1 MIWPL
6 MKKTECYK
14 IDKHSFLK
22 GASILL
28 APMRLKHSF
37 ISKAVLCLRNTLS
50 SVVAETHQYF
60 INRQIMKYFK
70 IIILCFLI
78 ASVFSLIG
86 VFVLQSTGLI
96 GKADS
101 DFKNL
106 PYGIAIGNNLCF
118 FLSSFTIL
126 LNLNEQVSANNRY
139 RAMSFFLLPALFLLF
154 VLFAMWDQPWPG
166 VLFCIPY
173 LIVLFIFF
181 VRSKKYDIWNF
192 TN

>member
-6 MKKTECYK
+6 MKKIECCK
-14 IDKHSFLK
+14 IDKHYCLK

-28 APMRLKHSF
+28 APMCLNHSF
-37 ISKAVLCLRNTLS
+37 ILKAVLCLRSSLS
-50 SVVAETHQYF
+50 SVVAEIHQYF
-60 INRQIMKYFK
+60 MNRQIMKYLK
-70 IIILCFLI
+70 IIIIGFLI

-86 VFVLQSTGLI
+86 VLVLQSTGLI

-106 PYGIAIGNNLCF
+106 PYGIAIGINLCF

-126 LNLNEQVSANNRY
+126 LNLKEQVSTNNRY
-139 RAMSFFLLPALFLLF
+139 RAMSFLLLPGIIVLF

-166 VLFCIPY
+166 MLFCFPY
-173 LIVLFIFF
+173 LTVLSIFY
-181 VRSKKYDIWNF
+181 VRSKN
-192 TN
+192 TR

>member
-1 MIWPL
+1 MFSEPL
-6 MKKTECYK
+6 L
-14 IDKHSFLK
+14 FLRS
-22 GASILL
+22 ALL
-28 APMRLKHSF
+28 ARYQIK
-37 ISKAVLCLRNTLS
+37 
-50 SVVAETHQYF
+50 
-60 INRQIMKYFK
+60 INRQTLKYFK
-70 IIILCFLI
+70 IIVLCFLI
-78 ASVFSLIG
+78 ASVLSLIG

-96 GKADS
+96 GKGDS

-106 PYGIAIGNNLCF
+106 PYGIAMGINLCF

-126 LNLNEQVSANNRY
+126 LNLKEQVSANNRY

-181 VRSKKYDIWNF
+181 VRSIEHDTGNYKN
-192 TN
+192 

>member
-1 MIWPL
+1 
-6 MKKTECYK
+6 
-14 IDKHSFLK
+14 
-22 GASILL
+22 
-28 APMRLKHSF
+28 
-37 ISKAVLCLRNTLS
+37 
-50 SVVAETHQYF
+50 
-60 INRQIMKYFK
+60 MKYFK

-96 GKADS
+96 GKGDS

-106 PYGIAIGNNLCF
+106 PYGIAIGINLGF

-126 LNLNEQVSANNRY
+126 LNLKEQVSVNNRY
-139 RAMSFFLLPALFLLF
+139 RVMSFFLLPALFVLF

-166 VLFCIPY
+166 VLFCVPY

-181 VRSKKYDIWNF
+181 LRSKKEAR
-192 TN
+192 

>member
-1 MIWPL
+1 MI
-6 MKKTECYK
+6 
-14 IDKHSFLK
+14 
-22 GASILL
+22 
-28 APMRLKHSF
+28 
-37 ISKAVLCLRNTLS
+37 
-50 SVVAETHQYF
+50 ETRKYF
-60 INRQIMKYFK
+60 INRQIMKYIK

-78 ASVFSLIG
+78 ASVSSLIG
-86 VFVLQSTGLI
+86 VFVLQSTDLI

-106 PYGIAIGNNLCF
+106 PYGIAIGINLCF

-126 LNLNEQVSANNRY
+126 LNLKEQVSTNKRY
-139 RAMSFFLLPALFLLF
+139 RAMSFFLLPALVVLF

-166 VLFCIPY
+166 VLFCVPY

-181 VRSKKYDIWNF
+181 VRLKKQDTGNF

>member
-1 MIWPL
+1 
-6 MKKTECYK
+6 
-14 IDKHSFLK
+14 
-22 GASILL
+22 
-28 APMRLKHSF
+28 
-37 ISKAVLCLRNTLS
+37 
-50 SVVAETHQYF
+50 
-60 INRQIMKYFK
+60 MKYLK

-96 GKADS
+96 GKADT

-106 PYGIAIGNNLCF
+106 PYGIAIGINLCF

-126 LNLNEQVSANNRY
+126 LNLKEQVSVNNRY
-139 RAMSFFLLPALFLLF
+139 RAMSFFLLPTLF
-154 VLFAMWDQPWPG
+154 VLFAMWHQPWPG

-181 VRSKKYDIWNF
+181 VRSKKHETGNYKN
-192 TN
+192 

>member
-1 MIWPL
+1 MCL
-6 MKKTECYK
+6 N
-14 IDKHSFLK
+14 
-22 GASILL
+22 
-28 APMRLKHSF
+28 HSF
-37 ISKAVLCLRNTLS
+37 ILKAVLCLRSSLS

-60 INRQIMKYFK
+60 MNRQIMKYLK

-86 VFVLQSTGLI
+86 VFILQSTGLI

-101 DFKNL
+101 DFKSL
-106 PYGIAIGNNLCF
+106 PYGIAIGINSCF

-126 LNLNEQVSANNRY
+126 LNLKEQVSVNNRN
-139 RAMSFFLLPALFLLF
+139 RAMSFFLLPALFVLF

-181 VRSKKYDIWNF
+181 VRSKEHDTGNF

>member
-1 MIWPL
+1 
-6 MKKTECYK
+6 MKKIECYK
-14 IDKHSFLK
+14 IDKHKGLK

-28 APMRLKHSF
+28 APMCLNYSS
-37 ISKAVLCLRNTLS
+37 ISKAVLCLRSSPS

-60 INRQIMKYFK
+60 MNRQIMKYFK

-86 VFVLQSTGLI
+86 VLVLQSTGLI

-106 PYGIAIGNNLCF
+106 PYGIAINLCF

-126 LNLNEQVSANNRY
+126 LNLKEQVSTNNKY
-139 RAMSFFLLPALFLLF
+139 RAMSFFLLPAVFVLF

-166 VLFCIPY
+166 VLFCVPY

-181 VRSKKYDIWNF
+181 LRSKKEA
-192 TN
+192 

>member
-1 MIWPL
+1 MCL
-6 MKKTECYK
+6 N
-14 IDKHSFLK
+14 
-22 GASILL
+22 
-28 APMRLKHSF
+28 HSF
-37 ISKAVLCLRNTLS
+37 ISKAVLFLRSSLS
-50 SVVAETHQYF
+50 SVVAEIHQYF

-106 PYGIAIGNNLCF
+106 PYGIAIGINLCF

-139 RAMSFFLLPALFLLF
+139 RAMSFFLLPALVVLF

-166 VLFCIPY
+166 VLFCVPY

-181 VRSKKYDIWNF
+181 VRSKKHDTGNYKN
-192 TN
+192 